1 MKSLI
6 KYSLLAAFAVSLANA
21 ALVTVDNGQ
30 LVDDTTLNVTW
41 SANASLFGTIASL
54 NNSTTF
60 VNALINDSNGQ
71 IVNGSSTY
79 TLTAADFN
87 LTAGT
92 MDWYGAQAFINYLNK
107 TNYMG
112 YSDWRLPTTSS
123 TATTSDTP
131 PTSSSEMAELFY
143 GELGAVSGD
152 AITDTHNSNYSDFT
166 GFKSDNQNDGLNYYW
181 SGTPGPG
188 RGSAWDF
195 KPWENSQ
202 DYDPTSGFFNV
213 LPLMDG
219 QIAAASAAPE
229 PATLWLIGGG
239 ILLAGFSKRRPS
251 RR

>member
-1 MKSLI
+1 M
-6 KYSLLAAFAVSLANA
+6 LAALAASMAHAN
-21 ALVTVDNGQ
+21 LVTVDNGQ
-30 LVDDTTLNVTW
+30 LVDDTVLNVTW
-41 SANASLFGTIASL
+41 VANASLFGTIASQG
-54 NNSTTF
+54 SATTF
-60 VNALINDSNGQ
+60 VNALINDSSGQ
-71 IVNGSSTY
+71 ILSGSITH

-92 MDWYGAQAFINYLNK
+92 MDWFGAQAFVNYLNQ

-152 AITDTHNSNYSDFT
+152 AITDTHNSSYSDFT
-166 GFKSDNQNDGLNYYW
+166 GFKSNSEDDGLNYYW
-181 SGTPGPG
+181 SGTRGPG
-188 RGSAWDF
+188 VSSAWSF
-195 KPWENSQ
+195 AAWENSQ
-202 DYDPTSGFFNV
+202 DYNPTSGFFHALIV
-213 LPLMDG
+213 RDG
-219 QIAAASAAPE
+219 QVAASTAVPE
-229 PATLWLIGGG
+229 PATLWLIGGS